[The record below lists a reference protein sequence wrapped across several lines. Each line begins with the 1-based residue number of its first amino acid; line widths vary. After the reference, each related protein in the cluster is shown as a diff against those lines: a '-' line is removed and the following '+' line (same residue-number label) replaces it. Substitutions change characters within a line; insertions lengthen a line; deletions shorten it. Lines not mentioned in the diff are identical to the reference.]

1 MWLFKNQV
9 LNLFELR
16 LQKIIKSSFSDIY
29 NLQKKKNKWRFCN
42 EILDCEINKK
52 YRFIVNRNS

>member
-29 NLQKKKNKWRFCN
+29 NLQKKEQM
-42 EILDCEINKK
+42 EILQ
-52 YRFIVNRNS
+52 